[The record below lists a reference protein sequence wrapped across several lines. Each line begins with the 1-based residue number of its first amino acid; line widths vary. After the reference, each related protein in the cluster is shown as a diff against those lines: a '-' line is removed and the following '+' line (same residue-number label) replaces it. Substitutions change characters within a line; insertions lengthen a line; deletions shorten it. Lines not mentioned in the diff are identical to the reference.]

1 MLYLVGALLLL
12 HGGYLAYEFYY
23 IAASNT
29 SVPMDITLE
38 VAVGSMLLILGA
50 IESIKNQPILAL
62 DGTKVAPQATFLQPI
77 LQQLAFAEKKQLGL
91 HDWQQLELR
100 KDFVDVVAKR
110 RQYNEWA
117 DNKLA
122 ASPEEI

>member
-12 HGGYLAYEFYY
+12 HGGYSAYEFYY

-77 LQQLAFAEKKQLGL
+77 SQQSAFAEKKQLGL
-91 HDWQQLELR
+91 HDWQQLESR

-117 DNKLA
+117 DNKSA